1 MLFFYKALT
10 PEGKDRWGFFLS
22 RSHLKGVRTLLTAD
36 LWPLCLFSINF
47 SSLFAKCFRFNFLR
61 SDKNVMSLRT
71 WLTLLERIVLVMQSG
86 RTLMQSLTAISAMPV
101 QKLQGTFLKGAIT
114 QLKSGRFFYEVM
126 QQLPYTLVEAQHIK
140 LVQCAEMGGYL
151 QRGLQ
156 CWLDQLQLKVQVR
169 KQVANSF
176 MYPAFVML
184 LATGVLLI
192 LCFYVLPEFKI
203 FLASQRVAFPWIL
216 KMIFAVG
223 ECITLFFPFVLFFGM
238 LFCTAFRRSLNR
250 WVTQMLPKLPKYSY
264 FAEPLQLGLFAMN
277 FSALLKNGVYL
288 LESLRLSLACLT
300 YKPLDVEN
308 IIRDLKNGTSLST
321 ALDRLPNFFVE
332 TLQSAELGGCLASV
346 LSSLSQHYLQ
356 LYNRRLTQFIKW
368 LEPICLILIALLI
381 VVLILSL
388 FMPITYLFQNFNFE

>member
-10 PEGKDRWGFFLS
+10 PSGKDRCGFFLS
-22 RSHLKGVRTLLTAD
+22 RSHFKGVRALLAAD
-36 LWPLCLFSINF
+36 LWPLRLFSINF
-47 SSLFAKCFRFNFLR
+47 SSLFAKCFKFAFVR
-61 SDKNVMSLRT
+61 SDKQFMPLRT

-101 QKLQGTFLKGAIT
+101 QESQGTFLKGAIT
-114 QLKSGRFFYEVM
+114 QLKSGRFFYEVV
-126 QQLPYTLVEAQHIK
+126 QQLPKNWVEEQHMK

-156 CWLDQLQLKVQVR
+156 CWFDQLQLKVQIR
-169 KQVANSF
+169 KQVVNSF
-176 MYPAFVML
+176 MYPALVML

-192 LCFYVLPEFKI
+192 LCFYVLPEFKT
-203 FLASQRVAFPWIL
+203 FLTSQHVAFSWIL
-216 KMIFAVG
+216 KIIFSLG
-223 ECITLFFPFVLFFGM
+223 EYITSFFPIVLLGGM
-238 LFCTAFRRSLNR
+238 LSCTVCRRSLNI
-250 WVTQMLPKLPKYSY
+250 WVVKMIPKLPKYSY
-264 FAEPLQLGLFAMN
+264 FVEPLQLGLFAMN

-288 LESLRLSLACLT
+288 LESLRLSLTCLT

-308 IIRDLKNGTSLST
+308 IIQDLKNGTSLSV
-321 ALDRLPNFFVE
+321 ALDGLPNFFVE

-346 LSSLSQHYLQ
+346 LNSLSQHYLQ

-368 LEPICLILIALLI
+368 LEPVCLIMIALLI

-388 FMPITYLFQNFNFE
+388 FMPMTQMFQNFNFE

>member
-10 PEGKDRWGFFLS
+10 PDGKDRCGFFLS
-22 RSHLKGVRTLLTAD
+22 RSHLKGVRTLLAAD
-36 LWPLCLFSINF
+36 LWPLCLFSIHF
-47 SSLFAKCFRFNFLR
+47 SSLFAKCFRFNFFR
-61 SDKNVMSLRT
+61 SDKKFMPLRI

-86 RTLMQSLTAISAMPV
+86 RTLMQSLTSISAIPM
-101 QKLQGTFLKGAIT
+101 QELQGTFLRGALT
-114 QLKSGRFFYEVM
+114 QLKWGRFFYEVI
-126 QQLPYTLVEAQHIK
+126 QQLPKNWVEGQHIK

-156 CWLDQLQLKVQVR
+156 CWLDQLQLKVQIR
-169 KQVANSF
+169 KQVVNSF

-192 LCFYVLPEFKI
+192 LCFYVLPEFKT
-203 FLASQRVAFPWIL
+203 FLTSQHIVFSWTL
-216 KMIFAVG
+216 KMIFSFG
-223 ECITLFFPFVLFFGM
+223 ECITLFFPFILLGGM
-238 LFCTAFRRSLNR
+238 LFCIAFRRSLNP
-250 WVTQMLPKLPKYSY
+250 WMAQIAPKLPRYSY

-300 YKPLDVEN
+300 YKPLDAEN
-308 IIRDLKNGTSLST
+308 IVQDLKNGTPLSV
-321 ALDRLPNFFVE
+321 ALDGLPNFFVE
-332 TLQSAELGGCLASV
+332 TLQSAELGGCLSSV

-381 VVLILSL
+381 IVLILSL
-388 FMPITYLFQNFNFE
+388 FTPITHMFQNFNFE

>member
-1 MLFFYKALT
+1 MLFFYKALM
-10 PEGKDRWGFFLS
+10 PNGKDRCGFFLS
-22 RSHLKGVRTLLTAD
+22 RSRLKGVRTLLAAD

-47 SSLFAKCFRFNFLR
+47 SSLFAKCFKFNFLR
-61 SDKNVMSLRT
+61 SDKNFMSLRI

-86 RTLMQSLTAISAMPV
+86 RTLMQSLTAISAMPM
-101 QKLQGTFLKGAIT
+101 QELQGDFLKGAIT

-126 QQLPYTLVEAQHIK
+126 QQLPPTLAEAQHIK

-151 QRGLQ
+151 QQGLQ

-169 KQVANSF
+169 KQVASSF
-176 MYPAFVML
+176 MYPSLVML

-192 LCFYVLPEFKI
+192 LCFYVLPEFKT
-203 FLASQRVAFPWIL
+203 FLASQRVEFSWIL
-216 KMIFAVG
+216 KMIFSFG
-223 ECITLFFPFVLFFGM
+223 ECITLFFPFVLLGGI
-238 LFCTAFRRSLNR
+238 LFCTTFKRSLNR
-250 WVTQMLPKLPKYSY
+250 WITQMLPKLPKYSY

-300 YKPLDVEN
+300 YKPLDLEN
-308 IIRDLKNGTSLST
+308 IIQDLKNGTSLST

-368 LEPICLILIALLI
+368 LEPICLIMIALLI

-388 FMPITYLFQNFNFE
+388 FMPMMHLFQNFNFE

>member
-1 MLFFYKALT
+1 
-10 PEGKDRWGFFLS
+10 
-22 RSHLKGVRTLLTAD
+22 
-36 LWPLCLFSINF
+36 
-47 SSLFAKCFRFNFLR
+47 
-61 SDKNVMSLRT
+61 MSLRT

-86 RTLMQSLTAISAMPV
+86 RTLMQSLTAISTMPV
-101 QKLQGTFLKGAIT
+101 QELQGTFLKDAIT
-114 QLKSGRFFYEVM
+114 QLKGGRFFYEVM
-126 QQLPYTLVEAQHIK
+126 QQLPKDWVEDQHIK

-156 CWLDQLQLKVQVR
+156 CWLEQLQLKVQVR
-169 KQVANSF
+169 KQIANSF
-176 MYPAFVML
+176 MYPALVML

-192 LCFYVLPEFKI
+192 LCFYVLPEFKT
-203 FLASQRVAFPWIL
+203 FLASQRVAFSWIL
-216 KMIFAVG
+216 KMIFSFG
-223 ECITLFFPFVLFFGM
+223 ECITLFFPFVLFLGM

-250 WVTQMLPKLPKYSY
+250 WITQMLPKLPKYSY

-332 TLQSAELGGCLASV
+332 TLQSAELGGCLASI
-346 LSSLSQHYLQ
+346 LNSLSQYYLQ
-356 LYNRRLTQFIKW
+356 LYNRRLAQFIKW

-388 FMPITYLFQNFNFE
+388 FMPITHLFQNFNFE